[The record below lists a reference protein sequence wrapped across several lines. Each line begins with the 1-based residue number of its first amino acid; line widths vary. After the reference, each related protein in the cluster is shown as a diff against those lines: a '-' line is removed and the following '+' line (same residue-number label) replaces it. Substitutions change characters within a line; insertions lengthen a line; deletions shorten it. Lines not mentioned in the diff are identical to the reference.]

1 MIDLIQLKRDIIKDL
16 KNLKKNA
23 NIHSLHLIGSHT
35 DENKSLDR
43 LNDFDILVLT
53 NEKLNGN
60 NYSSIS
66 KNLNEICNKYNSNE
80 VQMIVETTHANI
92 KLKPKK
98 DTNIQLHQI
107 TFFYEDFIKGF
118 NSGNLALHN
127 WVLMGKTIFG
137 KPLRDLV
144 DVKPI
149 SKEQLS
155 HERDSIDFF
164 IRIINDKKNIG
175 SAHVIKGDEL
185 IKKTIQIPVTE
196 EDELELFFIALNET
210 LGNLLKFT
218 HQKNIIYS
226 FKERIIFLKQNLNNQ
241 EYVDVLINLKQ
252 IKDRLRNCEKI
263 GYDLNY
269 FKQATL
275 RILKAL
281 NNKFKLK

>member
-1 MIDLIQLKRDIIKDL
+1 MPLITFLSTTQ
-16 KNLKKNA
+16 NCFT
-23 NIHSLHLIGSHT
+23 IGFSIT
-35 DENKSLDR
+35 FNGE
-43 LNDFDILVLT
+43 LNDTLSTF
-53 NEKLNGN
+53 
-60 NYSSIS
+60 
-66 KNLNEICNKYNSNE
+66 
-80 VQMIVETTHANI
+80 
-92 KLKPKK
+92 
-98 DTNIQLHQI
+98 TNIPVNFLEI
-107 TFFYEDFIKGF
+107 LN
-118 NSGNLALHN
+118 NSGYFNPSLI
-127 WVLMGKTIFG
+127 VSTGK
-137 KPLRDLV
+137 
-144 DVKPI
+144 
-149 SKEQLS
+149 
-155 HERDSIDFF
+155 
-164 IRIINDKKNIG
+164 RIINDKKNIG

-281 NNKFKLK
+281 KNKFKLK